1 MHDPIFFA
9 TDKFQK
15 QFYNDTLFLPVNK
28 IVNSIWLQRRIY
40 DRTQIEFPIMN
51 TGAVNPQIFKP
62 ASDITRE
69 GRKNE
74 IHIVALG
81 KGGFKNSKLI
91 KDAVEIVRRNN
102 LNISVFL
109 HFFGHRLPGNIILD
123 SQTFFHKD
131 LDDVELARLYSKC
144 DIQVTTSTAES
155 FPLPPLEAM
164 ACGCSVITT
173 PYGTEDY
180 AIDNVNCLIVR
191 PDDVSDL
198 VSKIELLIF
207 DPSLQKKLKTEGLK
221 TSMRFSYAKQ
231 SKDLEAYFKS
241 KMDSDQ

>member
-1 MHDPIFFA
+1 
-9 TDKFQK
+9 
-15 QFYNDTLFLPVNK
+15 
-28 IVNSIWLQRRIY
+28 
-40 DRTQIEFPIMN
+40 
-51 TGAVNPQIFKP
+51 
-62 ASDITRE
+62 
-69 GRKNE
+69 
-74 IHIVALG
+74 
-81 KGGFKNSKLI
+81 
-91 KDAVEIVRRNN
+91 
-102 LNISVFL
+102 
-109 HFFGHRLPGNIILD
+109 
-123 SQTFFHKD
+123 
-131 LDDVELARLYSKC
+131 
-144 DIQVTTSTAES
+144 
-155 FPLPPLEAM
+155 M